1 MVVYVPWL
9 GPRRFHLSLLQIVP
23 FTRFWVTPALRYYFV
38 YSRSTDINNRHGNPR
53 GNGGHHV
60 HVRTRIAKRSLRSL
74 RNLHLI
80 HGFDCCGSHLHTNSH
95 CETDRPR
102 RRFHLCCRRLLPHVL
117 HHNLPPSHA
126 RHGLARLGPC
136 HRHSEDVH
144 LLLVC
149 SLVVLRSAWLHQLSI
164 LMQYLR
170 IWPQPGFRKLCFIMI
185 GVTIIWTLWA
195 VLSSAIM
202 CIPVSRFWKTDDFF
216 HDPHCLPRLE
226 TW

>member
-149 SLVVLRSAWLHQLSI
+149 SLVVLRSAWLHQAVHSD
-164 LMQYLR
+164 
-170 IWPQPGFRKLCFIMI
+170 
-185 GVTIIWTLWA
+185 A
-195 VLSSAIM
+195 VLKNLAPARLSQAMLHHDRSYDHLDSLG
-202 CIPVSRFWKTDDFF
+202 CSELSNHVHTCVQVLENRRF
-216 HDPHCLPRLE
+216 LPRPALLAA
-226 TW
+226 T